1 MALAA
6 RGGNV
11 CKKRCGLEL
20 ADWDIYFEIIWR
32 RRTVGDLGH
41 CDGIDDEVVVGGF
54 FFWGE
59 VVG

>member
-6 RGGNV
+6 RGGNG
-11 CKKRCGLEL
+11 CKEQCGLEL
-20 ADWDIYFEIIWR
+20 ADWDICFVTVVF

-54 FFWGE
+54 FGE